1 MLRIGEIK
9 FKNYPLVL
17 APMEDV
23 TDTMFRYFCKQE
35 GVDLMFSEFISSDAL
50 IRNVKKIL
58 TKARIYDYER
68 PFGIQLYG
76 KDIDAMAESVII
88 AEQVGPDIIDLNFGC
103 PVKKI
108 AGKGAGAGLL
118 KDIPQMMRITNAV
131 IKASSL
137 PVTAKTRLGWDEN
150 SKNIL
155 EVAERLQDAGI
166 QALTIHGRTKT
177 QMYTGKA
184 DWNLIGEVK
193 NSPRISIPII
203 GNGDINSPEAA
214 KEMFDKYGV
223 DAIMIGRAS
232 IGRPWIF
239 REIKHFLET
248 GTKLEPYTVADQ
260 VDYLINHIKKLLE
273 IKEEKRAILSMRRFF
288 AICFKGIP
296 NFRKTRI
303 KLLQSLDINEV
314 YEILGDIS
322 DKYGNYIQT

>member
-203 GNGDINSPEAA
+203 GKRDINSPEAA